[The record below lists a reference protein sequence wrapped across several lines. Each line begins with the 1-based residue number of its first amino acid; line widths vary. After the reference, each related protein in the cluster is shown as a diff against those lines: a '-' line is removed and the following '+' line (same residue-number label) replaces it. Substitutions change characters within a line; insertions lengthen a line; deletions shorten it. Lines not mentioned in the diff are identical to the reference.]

1 MNKKI
6 LWGIMLL
13 LFVMGCAGESKQVQI
28 SDAKIGAVESGK
40 GTKTVEFPAGTVFG
54 GASKEQATALARIF
68 VESHNMAMEQ
78 IGHIS
83 GTQESLKEAQKET
96 QKAIQ
101 ESQDA
106 MKKTAQGLEESNKK
120 ILGVAEKNLDVAE
133 KNLSIGE
140 KNLETAQKALRSIEQ
155 LSKKQGTGEITLFY
169 PIGESKLSEKSLEY
183 KRLVDFVDFLAR
195 ESKGRKVLLVSIGSA
210 SVVGRQSWN
219 MKLAQNRAEYPR
231 PIIDKYLINLPH
243 EYFKVYGIGDLYSPK
258 VVSKN
263 ERDRYQHTRLI
274 AVFEPDQIP
283 PLPEE
288 PAKK

>member
-1 MNKKI
+1 MNKKRFLGVAI
-6 LWGIMLL
+6 L

-28 SDAKIGAVESGK
+28 SDSTVGAIESEK
-40 GTKTVEFPAGTVFG
+40 GPKTVEFPAGTVFG

-68 VESHNMAMEQ
+68 VEAHNMAMQ
-78 IGHIS
+78 QFGKIAA
-83 GTQESLKEAQKET
+83 TQESVKETQKET

-106 MKKTAQGLEESNKK
+106 MKKTAQGLEESNQK
-120 ILGVAEKNLDVAE
+120 ILGVA
-133 KNLSIGE
+133 E
-140 KNLETAQKALRSIEQ
+140 KNLETAQKALRSLEQ
-155 LSKKQGTGEITLFY
+155 LSQKQGTGEITLFY
-169 PIGESKLSEKSLEY
+169 PIGESKLTEKSLEY

-195 ESKGRKVLLVSIGSA
+195 ESKGRKVLFVSIGSA
-210 SVVGRQSWN
+210 SAVGKRSLN
-219 MKLAQNRAEYPR
+219 MKLAQNRAEYPK
-231 PIIDKYLINLPH
+231 PIIDKYLINIPH

-274 AVFEPDQIP
+274 AVFETDQIP
-283 PLPEE
+283 ALPEE